1 MLPEQSDLAVTPPV
15 QDEEE
20 EATQNNDLESAVPA
34 EGSTH
39 TVGTDTVEV
48 GGRKHRKKKRKA
60 KKKEPEEEEVEGEIS
75 MEGETTSTHL
85 SEGKCYVTAASTLK
99 IEIAICTGHGASSSG
114 HIRNLPALPDELQQ
128 PTVAGEEQEHAMG
141 VGGREIFRHELSCP
155 NGEHC

>member
-1 MLPEQSDLAVTPPV
+1 MNKLTWVQQLWLCSLDLTFPKLGKVVALYNPSLSLV
-15 QDEEE
+15 
-20 EATQNNDLESAVPA
+20 
-34 EGSTH
+34 STH
-39 TVGTDTVEV
+39 TGP